1 MLFDGTL
8 ADETIVAAAALLI
21 AAAVIYRFARAGYK
35 GIQRIES
42 MLGVDK
48 DGRTIAQRLDSV
60 EHQLYPNDGGSLLDK
75 VVKIGNEQKLMKK
88 EIDEIR
94 TISGAWAT
102 QERTR

>member
-8 ADETIVAAAALLI
+8 ADESIVAIAALI
-21 AAAVIYRFARAGYK
+21 VAFAVIYRFARVAYK

-48 DGRTIAQRLDSV
+48 DGRTIVDRLYSV
-60 EHQLYPNDGGSLLDK
+60 EHQLYPNEGGSLLDK
-75 VVKIGNEQKLMKK
+75 VVKIGNEQKSMRV

-94 TISGAWAT
+94 TISGAWMT
-102 QERTR
+102 QEGK